1 MQGRTFLIGGIAA
14 LGLVTGSVPAWA
26 RKKPPPAPVAPAPLP
41 PIAGIDPATL
51 AAVDRFEQSRPGQR
65 LWFNGAA
72 LSPAG
77 SALLGRLRS
86 ANFDGF
92 PAGPILAARVSSD
105 LAQQNIADA
114 DRALSGGYAMLVRLM
129 NTPPAGL
136 RYNEPEAMPRVA
148 GPDMLLITAAQS
160 PNLQSQVDMTLRRSQ
175 IYYDLRAAAIAD
187 AASRGGT
194 PDPRL
199 MANLERARAIPPV
212 GKVVVVNPATQELL
226 MVQDGQ
232 IADRMKVVVGKVE
245 TPTHPMVSMLHYIT
259 VNPYWNVPS
268 DLVQKILAP
277 RAARGGVA
285 YLNRGHYQI
294 VDGFGA
300 KATVVSPASV
310 DWKKV
315 LSGEQTIQMRQL
327 PGPFNS
333 MGRMKFGFAN
343 NYGIYLHDS
352 PSKKLFADDVRVES
366 NGCVRLEDAAR
377 LATFLNGSVPK
388 ADGTEG
394 DQLVQLPQAVP
405 VYISYLTAQPTGDA
419 VRWANDIY
427 SLDPAGASTLATGQP
442 SVPATPAGLSSPTVA
457 SEAMKPVP
465 TSATN

>member
-1 MQGRTFLIGGIAA
+1 MRGQTFLIGGMAA
-14 LGLVTGSVPAWA
+14 ISLISVAEPAFA
-26 RKKPPPAPVAPAPLP
+26 RRKPPPAPVAPAPLP
-41 PIAGIDPATL
+41 AIAGIDSATL
-51 AAVDRFEQSRPGQR
+51 AAVDRFNQGRPGQR
-65 LWFNGAA
+65 LWISGNA

-77 SALLGRLRS
+77 AALLARLRT

-92 PAGPILAARVSSD
+92 PAGPLLAAKISAD
-105 LAQQNIADA
+105 LVRQDFADA
-114 DRALSGGYAMLVRLM
+114 DRSLSGGYAMLVRLM
-129 NTPPAGL
+129 TAASPTL

-148 GPDMLLITAAQS
+148 GPDMLLITAAQA
-160 PNLQSQVDMTLRRSQ
+160 PNLEAQVNLTLRRSQ
-175 IYYDLRAAAIAD
+175 VYNDLRAAAIAD
-187 AASRGGT
+187 AAARGGT

-199 MANLERARAIPPV
+199 MANLERARAIPAV
-212 GKVVVVNPATQELL
+212 GKVVVVNPAYQELW

-245 TPTHPMVSMLHYIT
+245 TPTRPMVSMLHYIT

-277 RAARGGVA
+277 RAARGGAA
-285 YLNRGHYQI
+285 YLKRGHYEI

-300 KATVVSPASV
+300 KAVIVSPTTV

-315 LSGEQTIQMRQL
+315 LTGEQTIQMRQQ

-343 NYGIYLHDS
+343 DYGIYLHDS
-352 PSKKLFADDVRVES
+352 PSKKLFADNVRVES

-388 ADGTEG
+388 PDGSAG
-394 DQLVQLPQAVP
+394 DQLVQLPQSIP
-405 VYISYLTAQPTGDA
+405 VYITYLTAQPTGQS
-419 VRWANDIY
+419 VQWAQDVY
-427 SLDPAGASTLATGQP
+427 SLDPAGAPAQSPFAAPATQASLPAPAVSSDTLVP
-442 SVPATPAGLSSPTVA
+442 VPAAASS
-457 SEAMKPVP
+457 
-465 TSATN
+465 TN